1 MGQRDHLSVA
11 AAAAPSPVGHQPEA
25 AIRRDEAQRPV
36 VVKSAKSNAWMQA
49 DVLQQAG
56 VDEGQGEVGH
66 AGQLDEAVDAAGH
79 VGHDHVARPV
89 HDGVQLL
96 DHVKV
101 GLVVGVADPDAAPG
115 DVGQLAGGQA
125 GGHVRVLAAHGV
137 RDRAEQG
144 GRPDQLLEDV
154 GLRGQGNPL
163 SSISSSSWGWC
174 RNQLSRHHII
184 LDDGLRDVLKV
195 ILDNVGDAVQEF
207 DDKQGWHL
215 TAAHGNKAQAAEL
228 PQLRLSSRCCD
239 PPAVNGRASRLDEFL
254 HTNHQPPQPQP
265 RMQSRS
271 LDRITRYAQPR
282 PTRFVPTEAPVS
294 FLDSRGSLRRQQ
306 QKQQPQGFAFS
317 SPTCADSIMTR
328 SLPPPSAVAMATTLG
343 DLFLDRPPPAWPH
356 FESLNSRLRSLMAAR
371 QAELERD
378 RAYLLKCQVS
388 NESVRSPPHPP
399 LSIEAIFNPPHPV
412 TMETSTLMTT
422 SLHSDLS
429 TGTAKRT
436 IDSLATPKAFKVKL
450 QDFDG
455 GSPDGVR
462 PNPANCPAEPAAA
475 VPPPAAATAAK
486 KPRSLLGRLARMK
499 TRSAAAGSQQ
509 PPAKADFDGAE
520 ETPAA
525 TAAEAPVEAPAA
537 PSSSAAAPLA
547 AIRKFLNRLPRRTK
561 RRRRFDIGE
570 PQLLEAQQPAAAEIP
585 AARPD
590 HPDLGAGGEAGNR
603 LGTRAPPPSSQ
614 VVTFAES
621 SLPKRLA
628 GFSGASVTAA
638 APNSSASAVSTSA
651 AAPAPELL
659 QRLSQVENEAGFWG
673 SVVREFWSILSA
685 ASSPVAA
692 QPTGPAEDSDGIAS
706 PSATAD
712 AEEAGAPVA
721 LRSGGANAARKL
733 NGQKR
738 SLAARK
744 VGVRIRAAMG

>member
-1 MGQRDHLSVA
+1 
-11 AAAAPSPVGHQPEA
+11 
-25 AIRRDEAQRPV
+25 
-36 VVKSAKSNAWMQA
+36 
-49 DVLQQAG
+49 
-56 VDEGQGEVGH
+56 
-66 AGQLDEAVDAAGH
+66 
-79 VGHDHVARPV
+79 
-89 HDGVQLL
+89 
-96 DHVKV
+96 
-101 GLVVGVADPDAAPG
+101 
-115 DVGQLAGGQA
+115 
-125 GGHVRVLAAHGV
+125 
-137 RDRAEQG
+137 
-144 GRPDQLLEDV
+144 
-154 GLRGQGNPL
+154 
-163 SSISSSSWGWC
+163 
-174 RNQLSRHHII
+174 
-184 LDDGLRDVLKV
+184 
-195 ILDNVGDAVQEF
+195 
-207 DDKQGWHL
+207 
-215 TAAHGNKAQAAEL
+215 
-228 PQLRLSSRCCD
+228 
-239 PPAVNGRASRLDEFL
+239 
-254 HTNHQPPQPQP
+254 
-265 RMQSRS
+265 
-271 LDRITRYAQPR
+271 
-282 PTRFVPTEAPVS
+282 
-294 FLDSRGSLRRQQ
+294 
-306 QKQQPQGFAFS
+306 
-317 SPTCADSIMTR
+317 
-328 SLPPPSAVAMATTLG
+328 
-343 DLFLDRPPPAWPH
+343 
-356 FESLNSRLRSLMAAR
+356 
-371 QAELERD
+371 
-378 RAYLLKCQVS
+378 
-388 NESVRSPPHPP
+388 
-399 LSIEAIFNPPHPV
+399 
-412 TMETSTLMTT
+412 
-422 SLHSDLS
+422 
-429 TGTAKRT
+429 
-436 IDSLATPKAFKVKL
+436 
-450 QDFDG
+450 
-455 GSPDGVR
+455 
-462 PNPANCPAEPAAA
+462 
-475 VPPPAAATAAK
+475 
-486 KPRSLLGRLARMK
+486 MK

-659 QRLSQVENEAGFWG
+659 PAAEPA
-673 SVVREFWSILSA
+673 A

-744 VGVRIRAAMG
+744 ARSRSDASAEAVRSLKAAAAAKASVAGAAASRDSTGATAAATSPTERSSLIMISAALRSAQVLAAGMTRSLCLEASSSVAAAGPPPTTPPPMAERPAPGATSCCWPSGRSSGSAPTPTGLRPAWMMSPWACLRRCRGFSGCRPARPACCSPRSSRSSAASARTTWPTGSPSTAT

>member
-1 MGQRDHLSVA
+1 TFSSSTPPQHPAGSSGGA
-11 AAAAPSPVGHQPEA
+11 AAAET
-25 AIRRDEAQRPV
+25 
-36 VVKSAKSNAWMQA
+36 
-49 DVLQQAG
+49 LQS
-56 VDEGQGEVGH
+56 
-66 AGQLDEAVDAAGH
+66 
-79 VGHDHVARPV
+79 
-89 HDGVQLL
+89 LL
-96 DHVKV
+96 
-101 GLVVGVADPDAAPG
+101 
-115 DVGQLAGGQA
+115 
-125 GGHVRVLAAHGV
+125 R
-137 RDRAEQG
+137 
-144 GRPDQLLEDV
+144 
-154 GLRGQGNPL
+154 
-163 SSISSSSWGWC
+163 S
-174 RNQLSRHHII
+174 
-184 LDDGLRDVLKV
+184 
-195 ILDNVGDAVQEF
+195 
-207 DDKQGWHL
+207 
-215 TAAHGNKAQAAEL
+215 
-228 PQLRLSSRCCD
+228 
-239 PPAVNGRASRLDEFL
+239 PAVNGRASRLDEFL

-271 LDRITRYAQPR
+271 LDRITRYAQP
-282 PTRFVPTEAPVS
+282 APRA
-294 FLDSRGSLRRQQ
+294 SRGSLRRQQ

-328 SLPPPSAVAMATTLG
+328 SLPPPSAVAMANYAGCPT
-343 DLFLDRPPPAWPH
+343 
-356 FESLNSRLRSLMAAR
+356 SRFAR
-371 QAELERD
+371 RRTRRCPSKRFFQSAT
-378 RAYLLKCQVS
+378 S
-388 NESVRSPPHPP
+388 
-399 LSIEAIFNPPHPV
+399 V

-462 PNPANCPAEPAAA
+462 PNPANCPAEPAAPSHRQPL
-475 VPPPAAATAAK
+475 PPP
-486 KPRSLLGRLARMK
+486 PRSRGPCWAGWARMK

-525 TAAEAPVEAPAA
+525 TAAEAPVEARRLRARRQPHRWRH
-537 PSSSAAAPLA
+537 SQVS
-547 AIRKFLNRLPRRTK
+547 NRLPRRTK

-570 PQLLEAQQPAAAEIP
+570 PQLLEAQQP
-585 AARPD
+585 
-590 HPDLGAGGEAGNR
+590 GEAGNR

-659 QRLSQVENEAGFWG
+659 PAAEPA
-673 SVVREFWSILSA
+673 A

-712 AEEAGAPVA
+712 AEEAGAPVLRSGAAAPTPPGNSTARSDRWPLGRPEAALTPVPRLSVHLKAAAAAKASVAGAAASRDSTGATAAATSPTERSSLIMISAA
-721 LRSGGANAARKL
+721 LRSA
-733 NGQKR
+733 QV
-738 SLAARK
+738 LAAGMTAPSAWRPHRQWRRRAASDDTAADGGR
-744 VGVRIRAAMG
+744 VQRRRRYFLLLAEREEQRIRADTDWIEACLDDESWALSGILRVSAGKAACCSTRELAQFRGLCEDNMANGVTQYCDLNGFWAICCLQLQDIGRMLAHVQADPRLPVPAGAASAAFASGTAAATGAAAEAKAVQSSTQTAAADSSSRRSSQPWRSVSVESVSLS

>member
-1 MGQRDHLSVA
+1 TFSSSTPPQHPAGSSGGA
-11 AAAAPSPVGHQPEA
+11 AAAET
-25 AIRRDEAQRPV
+25 
-36 VVKSAKSNAWMQA
+36 
-49 DVLQQAG
+49 LQS
-56 VDEGQGEVGH
+56 
-66 AGQLDEAVDAAGH
+66 
-79 VGHDHVARPV
+79 
-89 HDGVQLL
+89 LL
-96 DHVKV
+96 
-101 GLVVGVADPDAAPG
+101 
-115 DVGQLAGGQA
+115 
-125 GGHVRVLAAHGV
+125 R
-137 RDRAEQG
+137 
-144 GRPDQLLEDV
+144 
-154 GLRGQGNPL
+154 
-163 SSISSSSWGWC
+163 S
-174 RNQLSRHHII
+174 
-184 LDDGLRDVLKV
+184 
-195 ILDNVGDAVQEF
+195 
-207 DDKQGWHL
+207 
-215 TAAHGNKAQAAEL
+215 
-228 PQLRLSSRCCD
+228 
-239 PPAVNGRASRLDEFL
+239 PAVNGRASRLDEFL

-343 DLFLDRPPPAWPH
+343 DVAFSGQTASRLAH

-455 GSPDGVR
+455 AVPT
-462 PNPANCPAEPAAA
+462 PAAA

-525 TAAEAPVEAPAA
+525 TAAEAP
-537 PSSSAAAPLA
+537 
-547 AIRKFLNRLPRRTK
+547 
-561 RRRRFDIGE
+561 
-570 PQLLEAQQPAAAEIP
+570 
-585 AARPD
+585 
-590 HPDLGAGGEAGNR
+590 
-603 LGTRAPPPSSQ
+603 
-614 VVTFAES
+614 
-621 SLPKRLA
+621 
-628 GFSGASVTAA
+628 
-638 APNSSASAVSTSA
+638 
-651 AAPAPELL
+651 
-659 QRLSQVENEAGFWG
+659 
-673 SVVREFWSILSA
+673 
-685 ASSPVAA
+685 
-692 QPTGPAEDSDGIAS
+692 
-706 PSATAD
+706 
-712 AEEAGAPVA
+712 
-721 LRSGGANAARKL
+721 
-733 NGQKR
+733 
-738 SLAARK
+738 
-744 VGVRIRAAMG
+744 